1 MQEAAS
7 KSLMYK
13 LEVLIV
19 HNSQELRIT
28 DFFCFWPVCDLQR
41 ILVICVKDTKLQRY
55 SATEHLPLHNSL

>member
-19 HNSQELRIT
+19 HDSQELRIT
-28 DFFCFWPVCDLQR
+28 DFFCFWPVCDLQP
-41 ILVICVKDTKLQRY
+41 ILVICVKDIKLQRY

>member
-1 MQEAAS
+1 MQEAAA

-13 LEVLIV
+13 LEVVIV

-28 DFFCFWPVCDLQR
+28 DFFCVFGLFVTYNVFLSY
-41 ILVICVKDTKLQRY
+41 VSKTSSY